1 MLITSGSPY
10 KRDEAETPHPTRCGL
25 PSGNIL
31 FTDLIMTEPQDA
43 IWQQI
48 YSGQW
53 YQTHHPQL
61 VQARELAKRLCNELN
76 QLPVSEVAKRQALIS
91 QLLPNA
97 KVAATGNDFA
107 CDYGINIYA
116 ETPVIMG
123 DRVVILDAAPVFFG
137 ANVRVENSVVIASLT
152 HPLEAAKRRAGWQQA
167 SPVKIG
173 DNVVLCEGC
182 TVLAGAVIPA
192 GSVIEPGKVVT
203 R

>member
-1 MLITSGSPY
+1 
-10 KRDEAETPHPTRCGL
+10 
-25 PSGNIL
+25 
-31 FTDLIMTEPQDA
+31 MTEPQDA

-61 VQARELAKRLCNELN
+61 VQAREQAKRLCRELN
-76 QLPVSEVAKRQALIS
+76 QLPVNEEAERQALIY

-97 KVAATGNDFA
+97 RVTATGSDFA

-123 DRVVILDAAPVFFG
+123 DRVVILDAAPVSFG
-137 ANVRVENSVVIASLT
+137 ANVRVENGVVIASLT
-152 HPLEAAKRRAGWQQA
+152 HPLEAAKRKAGWQQA

-173 DNVVLCEGC
+173 DNVVLREGC
-182 TVLAGAVIPA
+182 TVLPGAVIPA
-192 GSVIEPGKVVT
+192 GAVIGPGKVVT

>member
-1 MLITSGSPY
+1 
-10 KRDEAETPHPTRCGL
+10 
-25 PSGNIL
+25 
-31 FTDLIMTEPQDA
+31 MTQQQDA

-61 VQARELAKRLCNELN
+61 VQARELAKRLSRELN
-76 QLPVSEVAKRQALIS
+76 QLPVSEVARRQALIS

-97 KVAATGNDFA
+97 KNTATGSDFA

-116 ETPVIMG
+116 DSPVTMG
-123 DRVVILDAAPVFFG
+123 NRVVILDAAPVSFG
-137 ANVRVENSVVIASLT
+137 ANVKIEDGVVITSLT
-152 HPLEAAKRRAGWQQA
+152 HPLEAAKRKAGWQQA

-173 DNVVLCEGC
+173 DNVLLREGC
-182 TVLAGAVIPA
+182 TLLPGAVIPA
-192 GSVIEPGKVVT
+192 GAVVEPGEVVT